1 MATRLALQKKLEEL
15 LGSKNVYYEP
25 PENLKLD
32 YPCFVYMLDDV
43 YRRSADNIGYTIQNR
58 YQITLIDRLPDNP
71 VRDKLLELP
80 RCEFDR
86 PYKSD
91 NLEHYVFTIY
101 W

>member
-58 YQITLIDRLPDNP
+58 YRITLIDRLPDNP

>member
-1 MATRLALQKKLEEL
+1 VATRLALQKKLEEL

>member
-58 YQITLIDRLPDNP
+58 YQMTLIDRLPDNP

-86 PYKSD
+86 LYKSD

>member
-91 NLEHYVFTIY
+91 NLEHYVFTLY

>member
-1 MATRLALQKKLEEL
+1 MATRLAVQKKLEEL

-58 YQITLIDRLPDNP
+58 YRITLIDRLPDNP